1 MRLCSPLTTLGSKRI
16 CQYLT
21 LPENNARFTPRS
33 RAAST
38 LARICQVQYSSCP
51 MESHPLWRSRSQI
64 SECVSMFVL
73 YVTSYPSCSSHRTM
87 LYSQPEA
94 DDASVGGT
102 ALLVTKSPAPLP

>member
-73 YVTSYPSCSSHRTM
+73 YVTSVSYTHLRAHETGRNLVCR
-87 LYSQPEA
+87 
-94 DDASVGGT
+94 
-102 ALLVTKSPAPLP
+102 LLLE